1 MAADGGLN
9 QPYRQLAAAII
20 LQAVSDIVTGPGKIG
35 TEQVGNYRSALKFI
49 RSAWFEQLAA
59 AIALDPEAIRKALLD
74 KEKRQTV
81 RSKYLARRSLA
92 R

>member
-1 MAADGGLN
+1 MY

-20 LQAVSDIVTGPGKIG
+20 LQAVGDSVAGPGKTG
-35 TEQVGNYRSALKFI
+35 TEQLGNYRSALKFV

-59 AIALDPEAIRKALLD
+59 MVALDPEAVRKALLD
-74 KEKRQTV
+74 KEKRQKV